1 VPKTRTVW
9 SAIMISQSMF
19 VAPQKGSD
27 SSSVEL
33 LVTPE
38 HAGFLSLSKPV
49 SCEGEKNPAK
59 TSPAPS
65 AKRPLSMAS
74 SVPEVSHGGESSSL
88 SGSPEEKSE
97 EQQDQQEFERE
108 TAALSTY
115 EDKVVSVQPG
125 LQQWQVEVL
134 CHCMDKMIG
143 TILDRVP
150 GNMDHFLLVG

>member
-1 VPKTRTVW
+1 
-9 SAIMISQSMF
+9 
-19 VAPQKGSD
+19 
-27 SSSVEL
+27 
-33 LVTPE
+33 
-38 HAGFLSLSKPV
+38 
-49 SCEGEKNPAK
+49 
-59 TSPAPS
+59 
-65 AKRPLSMAS
+65 MAS

-108 TAALSTY
+108 ETDALSTY

-143 TILDRVP
+143 TILDRVS